1 MLTAYIAAPLFND
14 AEKTYN
20 LTVDAALQASGFTTY
35 LPQRDG
41 GEGAAMVAAGA
52 DPVQVRQQLFTG
64 DVNAVRRCDLLVML
78 LDGRVPDEGACV
90 ELGLAYA
97 WDKPCFGLQT
107 DIRRF
112 TDKSNN
118 LMIDSILKRTAPTL
132 DQLIAEI
139 NQYLLALPVVATQ

>member
-1 MLTAYIAAPLFND
+1 MLTAYIAAPLFCD

-20 LTVDAALQASGFTTY
+20 LAVDAALRTADITTY

-41 GEGAAMVAAGA
+41 GEGAAMVAAGM
-52 DPVQVRQQLFTG
+52 DPVQVREQLFSA
-64 DVNAVRRCDLLVML
+64 DVNAVHRCDLLVML

-90 ELGLAYA
+90 ELGLAHA

-112 TDKSNN
+112 ADQSNN
-118 LMIDSILKRTAPTL
+118 LMIDSILKVITHTI
-132 DQLIAEI
+132 DDLIADI
-139 NQYLLALPVVATQ
+139 SRYFLTLPTVTVR